1 MNAQDSADKALLTES
16 VPALLAW
23 YDSAHRDL
31 PWRADPTPYHV
42 WISEI
47 MLQQTRVEAVKPY
60 YARFLQALPDIEAL
74 ANVPDDVLLKLWEG
88 LGYYSRARNLKKAAQ
103 QIMAQGGEIPDT
115 ITELC
120 KLSGIGSYTAGAIA
134 SIAYDKSVPAVD
146 GNVLRIVMRLLAKAD
161 DIALPQTKKM
171 TESLLLPAMPQVGSG
186 RLNQAF
192 MDLGATVC
200 LPNAAPKC
208 DDCPLSSICRA
219 HLAGNETAYP
229 VKSAKKP
236 RRIEEKTV
244 LIFRDNNRIAFRKRP
259 NKGLL
264 AGLYE
269 FPWLSGHCS
278 KKEVLTYLKSLGYS
292 ALRIRSIEPSKHIF
306 THIEWH
312 MTAYLVIGDDL
323 ESPSGETDLIFA
335 GLADALTKY
344 PIPSAFSA
352 YIKYCKEN
360 EPLV

>member
-1 MNAQDSADKALLTES
+1 MNVTDSADTAILAEAVPLLLS
-16 VPALLAW
+16 R
-23 YDSAHRDL
+23 YDRTKRDL
-31 PWRADPTPYHV
+31 PWRQDPTPYHV

-60 YARFLQALPDIEAL
+60 YARFLDALPNVQALAG
-74 ANVPDDVLLKLWEG
+74 VPDDVLLKLWEG

-103 QIMAQGGEIPDT
+103 QIMEAGGQIPDT
-115 ITELC
+115 VNELC

-134 SIAYDKSVPAVD
+134 SIAYDRPVPAVD

-161 DIALPQTKKM
+161 DIALPQTKKAI
-171 TESLLLPAMPQVGSG
+171 ESILLPVMPQSGSG

-200 LPNAAPKC
+200 LPNATPKC

-244 LIFRDNNRIAFRKRP
+244 LIFRDHNRIAFRKRP

-278 KKEVLTYLKSLGYS
+278 KKEVLSYLKSLGYN
-292 ALRIRSIEPSKHIF
+292 ALRIRPIEPSKHIF

-312 MTAYLVIGDDL
+312 MQAYLVSGDELSD
-323 ESPSGETDLIFA
+323 PPETSDLIFA
-335 GLADALTKY
+335 KLSDALTEY
-344 PIPSAFSA
+344 AIPSAFSA

>member
-1 MNAQDSADKALLTES
+1 MNATDSADTAILLEA
-16 VPALLAW
+16 VPLLLAW
-23 YDSAHRDL
+23 YDRTKRDL
-31 PWRADPTPYHV
+31 PWRQEPTPYHV

-60 YARFLQALPDIEAL
+60 YARFLSKLPDVEAL

-103 QIMAQGGEIPDT
+103 QIMEADGVIPDT
-115 ITELC
+115 VSELC

-134 SIAYDKSVPAVD
+134 SIAYDKPAPAVD
-146 GNVLRIVMRLLAKAD
+146 GNVMRIMMRLLARPD
-161 DIALPQTKKM
+161 DIALPQTKKAIE
-171 TESLLLPAMPQVGSG
+171 TLLLPVMPKTGSG
-186 RLNQAF
+186 RLNQSF

-208 DDCPLSSICRA
+208 ETCPLAVICRA
-219 HLAGNETAYP
+219 HHGGDETAYP

-244 LIFRDNNRIAFRKRP
+244 LIFRDHNKIAFRKRP
-259 NKGLL
+259 GKGLL

-269 FPWLSGHCS
+269 FPWLPGTCS
-278 KKEVLTYLKSLGYS
+278 QKQVLTYLKALGYS
-292 ALRIRSIEPSKHIF
+292 ALRIRPIEPSKHIF

-323 ESPSGETDLIFA
+323 ALPAGETDLIFA
-335 GLADALTKY
+335 SLSDALTRY

>member
-1 MNAQDSADKALLTES
+1 MNATDSADTAILLET
-16 VPALLAW
+16 VPLLLSW
-23 YDSAHRDL
+23 YDRSKRDL
-31 PWRADPTPYHV
+31 PWRQDPTPYHV

-60 YARFLQALPDIEAL
+60 YARFLKELPDVEAL

-103 QIMAQGGEIPDT
+103 QIMETGGELPDT
-115 ITELC
+115 VNELC

-134 SIAYDKSVPAVD
+134 SIAYDKPAPAVD
-146 GNVLRIVMRLLAKAD
+146 GNILRIVMRLLAKDD
-161 DIALPQTKKM
+161 DIALPQTKKA
-171 TESLLLPAMPQVGSG
+171 TEVFLSPVMPETGSG
-186 RLNQAF
+186 RLNQSF

-208 DDCPLSSICRA
+208 DSCPLAAICRA
-219 HLAGNETAYP
+219 HLNGEETAYP

-244 LIFRDNNRIAFRKRP
+244 LIFRDRDKIAFRKRP
-259 NKGLL
+259 GKGLL

-269 FPWLSGHCS
+269 FPWLEGTCS
-278 KKEVLTYLKSLGYS
+278 QKEVLTYLKSLGYS

-323 ESPSGETDLIFA
+323 ESPSGETDLLFA
-335 GLADALTKY
+335 KLSDALTQY